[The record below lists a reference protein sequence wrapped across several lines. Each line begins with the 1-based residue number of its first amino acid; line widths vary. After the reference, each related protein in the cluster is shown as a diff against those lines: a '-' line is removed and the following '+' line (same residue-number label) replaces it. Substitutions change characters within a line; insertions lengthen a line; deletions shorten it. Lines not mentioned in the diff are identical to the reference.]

1 MRSAGFRYDLALRC
15 RDGNSQCPAQYLY
28 HIVLD
33 GCSSQNAPVQGPM
46 DGNIFVDGSA
56 CWTPLRVLSS
66 INSLGAL
73 LLGSNVSPDLGQTCP
88 DMTTRGHTCTH
99 TCTVC
104 RWAKVFCLH

>member
-1 MRSAGFRYDLALRC
+1 MRSAGFRYDVALRC
-15 RDGNSQCPAQYLY
+15 GDGNSQCPAQYLDR
-28 HIVLD
+28 IVLD
-33 GCSSQNAPVQGPM
+33 GCFSQNALFKARWM
-46 DGNIFVDGSA
+46 ETSLRMA
-56 CWTPLRVLSS
+56 LRVFSS

-104 RWAKVFCLH
+104 RWAKVFCLR